1 MEQRTYRGNISPE
14 ALADHLVSQYDP
26 KQDLQAQKIG
36 QGDALMVQIG
46 RGDIPTDMR
55 HAVTVSIARAGEGEV
70 AVTMGQQQW
79 LTPSMATYTAVM
91 GIISLVVT
99 PWALF
104 ALLWPMS
111 EMIGSTTLPGDVWNT
126 IDGYMASQGAVL
138 GGAQDL
144 RHPHAG

>member
-36 QGDALMVQIG
+36 QGDTLMVQIG

-55 HAVTVSIARAGEGEV
+55 HAVTVSIARTGEGEV

-91 GIISLVVT
+91 GIISAVVT

-104 ALLWPMS
+104 ALLWPLG

-126 IDGYMASQGAVL
+126 IDGYMASQGAL
-138 GGAQDL
+138 FGGSQDL

>member
-126 IDGYMASQGAVL
+126 IDGYMASQGAVF